1 MTSPRHKAI
10 KIITENGG
18 TIRTGEALAGGIHPR
33 TLYALRDNGTLEMVA
48 RGLYRLAS
56 LPPAGDPDLMLVA
69 GRIPQGVVC
78 LISALAI
85 HELTTQIP
93 HRVDLAIPRTARY
106 PVCAGVPLTIYRF
119 ALASYQAGITEHDVG
134 GIRINIYAPEKSL
147 ADCFKYRNKIGLD
160 VFLEA
165 LDAYR
170 KRPGASMQKVLEYA
184 RVNRVETNIRP
195 YLEARA

>member
-1 MTSPRHKAI
+1 MDKAI
-10 KIITENGG
+10 TIVAGHGG
-18 TIRTGEALAGGIHPR
+18 TIRTGEALARGIHPR

-48 RGLYRLAS
+48 RGLYRLAG
-56 LPPAGDPDLMLVA
+56 LPPAGDPDLALVA

-85 HELTTQIP
+85 HALTTQIP
-93 HRVDLAIPRTARY
+93 HRIDLAIPRTARY
-106 PVCAGVPLTIYRF
+106 PVCAGAPLAIYRF
-119 ALASYQAGITEHDVG
+119 ALTSYQAGVTQHDAG
-134 GIRINIYAPEKSL
+134 GVKVKVYTPEKTL

-170 KRPGASMQKVLEYA
+170 KRPGASLQKILEYA
-184 RVNRVETNIRP
+184 RVDRVETKIRP
-195 YLEARA
+195 YLEAKA

>member
-1 MTSPRHKAI
+1 MRCSR
-10 KIITENGG
+10 
-18 TIRTGEALAGGIHPR
+18 
-33 TLYALRDNGTLEMVA
+33 
-48 RGLYRLAS
+48 
-56 LPPAGDPDLMLVA
+56 
-69 GRIPQGVVC
+69 
-78 LISALAI
+78 
-85 HELTTQIP
+85 
-93 HRVDLAIPRTARY
+93 
-106 PVCAGVPLTIYRF
+106 AGVPLTIYRF
-119 ALASYQAGITEHDVG
+119 ALASYQAGVTEHDVG
-134 GIRINIYAPEKSL
+134 GIRIKIYAPEKSL